1 MTYDICTSRA
11 DNDLKFRGQ
20 EMKGNVFEMRVEF
33 VARCSLSV
41 LLGGE
46 V

>member
-33 VARCSLSV
+33 SRCSLSV